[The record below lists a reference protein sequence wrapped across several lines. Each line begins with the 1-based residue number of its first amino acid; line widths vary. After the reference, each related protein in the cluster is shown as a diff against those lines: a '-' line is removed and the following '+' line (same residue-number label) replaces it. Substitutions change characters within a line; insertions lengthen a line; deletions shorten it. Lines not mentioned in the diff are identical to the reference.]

1 MTIKELYR
9 ALEERIPRSLSCEWD
24 NDGLMCCPNPQKTV
38 KKVLIALDV
47 TSDVIGKAASGK
59 YDVILSHHPL
69 IFHPIKSVEP
79 SDVVAAKLIDLVR
92 SDISV
97 MSFHTRLDA
106 VKGGVNDTL
115 ALRLGLSNATPFGE
129 EQILRIGEYEKPMTL
144 SEFAERV
151 KDATGAEAILAFDA
165 GVKVK
170 RVAILGGSGSDDVEV
185 ARRAGADTYLTGELS
200 HHHFADAPGQ
210 GMNLLAAG
218 HYHTEQP
225 VCEALAEMV
234 RAICPD
240 AEITVTESLTTRLF

>member
-1 MTIKELYR
+1 MTVEALYR
-9 ALEERIPRSLSCEWD
+9 ALEERIPRALSCEWD
-24 NDGLMCCPNPQKTV
+24 NDGLMCCPDPQKAV
-38 KKVLIALDV
+38 KKALVALDV
-47 TSDVIGKAASGK
+47 TTDVIRKAVEGG

-69 IFHPIKSVEP
+69 IFHPVRAIEP
-79 SDVVAAKLIDLVR
+79 ADQVAAKLIDLVR
-92 SDISV
+92 SGIAV

-106 VKGGVNDTL
+106 VKGGVNDVL
-115 ALRLGLSNATPFGE
+115 AARLGLSNAEPFGE
-129 EQILRIGEYEKPMTL
+129 ERILRVGTYKQAL
-144 SEFAERV
+144 SLTEFAGRV
-151 KDATGAEAILAFDA
+151 KEATGAEAVQVFDA
-165 GVKVK
+165 GVQVK

-234 RAICPD
+234 RSICPGAIVD
-240 AEITVTESLTTRLF
+240 VTESLTSRLI

>member
-1 MTIKELYR
+1 MTIEKLYR
-9 ALEERIPRSLSCEWD
+9 ALEERIPRALSCEWD
-24 NDGLMCCPNPQKTV
+24 NDGLMCCPHPQKQV
-38 KKVLIALDV
+38 KKVLVTLDV
-47 TSDVIGKAASGK
+47 TAEVIRKAVSEK

-69 IFHPIKSVEP
+69 IFHPIRAVEP
-79 SDVVAAKLIDLVR
+79 TDPVAAKLIDLIASGVA
-92 SDISV
+92 V

-115 ALRLGLSNATPFGE
+115 AARLGLPNAEPFGE
-129 EQILRIGEYEKPMTL
+129 ERILRIGEYEKAMTL

-151 KDATGAEAILAFDA
+151 KQATGAEAILTFDA
-165 GVKVK
+165 GVNVK

-225 VCEALAEMV
+225 VCEILAEMV
-234 RAICPD
+234 RSICPD
-240 AEITVTESLTTRLF
+240 AAVTVTESQTTRLF